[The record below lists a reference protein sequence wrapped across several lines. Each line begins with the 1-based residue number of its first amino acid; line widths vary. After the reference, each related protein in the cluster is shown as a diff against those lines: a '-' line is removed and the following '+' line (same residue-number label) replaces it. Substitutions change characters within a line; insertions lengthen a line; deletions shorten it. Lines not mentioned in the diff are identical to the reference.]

1 MEIVKSAMDSM
12 DVYNGPFWTFLSG
25 LFSPISFPNHSMP
38 LSVREELIRNMI
50 SFAITLWSWLEKQKT
65 CHRPLDSIWTDDKR
79 LVGCVSFL
87 SLLLSSLSFFFYF
100 FFFSVFFF
108 YQQSW
113 LSCIIGILS
122 CLGST
127 RQTWWKR
134 YYNVSWWLTSTPGLS
149 PHLSISHQCH
159 QTLTS
164 PLSLLFLK
172 RSELEYVSELSERVL
187 ISDLFTYRD
196 SPASVDHV
204 VWGVFYFF
212 SFLSFFLSFSF
223 FFFFFRAMSIF
234 LHLHFF

>member
-12 DVYNGPFWTFLSG
+12 DVYNGPFWTCLSG

-50 SFAITLWSWLEKQKT
+50 SFAITLWSWFGKT
-65 CHRPLDSIWTDDKR
+65 KNMPPSSGLDLNRWQTIGW
-79 LVGCVSFL
+79 LCFFSF
-87 SLLLSSLSFFFYF
+87 SSLIFSFFFFYF

-134 YYNVSWWLTSTPGLS
+134 YYNVSWWLTSTSGLS

-172 RSELEYVSELSERVL
+172 RSGLEYVSELSERVL

-223 FFFFFRAMSIF
+223 FFLFF
-234 LHLHFF
+234 